1 MIFFPLFHHAEYPGH
16 QRLFVLTSKFH
27 CSSLLLHRL
36 VHTVPLIDFLLHE
49 DQHQIIRQGSHVVC
63 QRVGFVFEKSCI
75 FQQNHTAVR
84 KKRHRLRK
92 VNHFGNLGSFSL
104 KAGEIHRVVL
114 RQQCVFQLVFILML
128 QIGFFSV
135 EQVGLLKILRFDI
148 F

>member
-1 MIFFPLFHHAEYPGH
+1 MPSTQVISVF
-16 QRLFVLTSKFH
+16 FVLTSKFH

-84 KKRHRLRK
+84 KNGIVSARSITLGISVPFPSKREK
-92 VNHFGNLGSFSL
+92 VIVSSSGSSAF
-104 KAGEIHRVVL
+104 
-114 RQQCVFQLVFILML
+114 FQLVFILML